1 MKSMNDNLLNDF
13 EDKYLTNKKR
23 RMIRYLIIG
32 GVSISVI
39 IIIIIIVVVAQNDDK
54 QDKGKKEK
62 EDQENPKN
70 PEKDLEEE
78 EERKE
83 KEEEESE
90 QPISSCPE
98 IKLVNGGKTGSG
110 HATRYWDC
118 CKPSCSWTNNAGS
131 GNEARQCDK
140 NMNILNDLNAK
151 SICEN
156 GVSTT
161 CLSQIPFT
169 INGCKDFGFAF
180 GAVPSFYPNTCG
192 KCFLLQFTG
201 EGKYETKPGHVLL
214 KNKRLIIMAS
224 NVGSDVE
231 NGQFDIMIP
240 GGGEGIYKGCT
251 EILGNDLGKQ
261 YGGLLEVCQEEVGY
275 SYDDNT
281 IYVKRKECLINKCN
295 NSFSSKPLAK
305 KGCLFLANFL
315 EAAGNPLH
323 NYQEIECPQ
332 VLKDRY

>member
-1 MKSMNDNLLNDF
+1 MNDNLLNDF

-39 IIIIIIVVVAQNDDK
+39 AIIIIIIVVAQNDSKSDNGNNEE
-54 QDKGKKEK
+54 QE
-62 EDQENPKN
+62 QENPKN

-78 EERKE
+78 EEKKE

-90 QPISSCPE
+90 QPTSGCPE
-98 IKLVNGGKTGSG
+98 IKLVKGGKTGSG

-118 CKPSCSWTNNAGS
+118 CKPSCTWTNNAGS

-156 GVSTT
+156 GGISTT

-169 INGCKDFGFAF
+169 INGCDDIGFAF

-201 EGKYETKPGHVLL
+201 EGKYETKPSHVLL
-214 KNKRLIIMAS
+214 KNKKLIIMAS
-224 NVGSDVE
+224 NIGSDVE

-240 GGGEGIYKGCT
+240 GGGEGIYRGCS
-251 EILGNDLGKQ
+251 EILGNNLGKQ
-261 YGGLLEVCQEEVGY
+261 YGGLLEDCQEEVGY

-281 IYVKRKECLINKCN
+281 ICVKRKECLINKCN

-305 KGCLFLANFL
+305 EGCLFLANFL
-315 EAAGNPLH
+315 EAAGNPKH
-323 NYQEIECPQ
+323 TYQEIECPQ
-332 VLKDRY
+332 VLKDKY